1 MKADRKARSLLPDLP
16 SMLTLVFTPRASAD
30 IPVQIGPVAGVCLE
44 GNAMREVHGGGVL
57 AECQDHHWMF
67 DGKKFYRADCAGPVL
82 VTLEGCSAAI
92 PKRFGPFRH
101 FSLNDGMAYVD
112 RAVFAQLNSSNKW
125 FVERLDAE
133 CPRLLLLPL
142 EGRMS

>member
-1 MKADRKARSLLPDLP
+1 MLVGLPT
-16 SMLTLVFTPRASAD
+16 MLVLVFTPRASAD
-30 IPVQIGPVAGVCLE
+30 IPVQIRPMAGVCIE
-44 GNAMREVHGGGVL
+44 GNTMREVQGGAVL
-57 AECQDHHWMF
+57 AECEDHHWVF
-67 DGKKFYRADCAGPVL
+67 DGKKFYRADCAGPVT
-82 VTLEGCSAAI
+82 VNLEGCSAAV

-101 FSLNDGMAYVD
+101 FSLSDGMAYVD
-112 RAVFAQLNSSNKW
+112 RAVFARLNSSNNW